1 MKNFM
6 SLLKIEI
13 KHLNSKEILL
23 IIILFII
30 ALGNILDLVEDFNQ
44 ETIGLFF
51 IVQIITIFLSIGG
64 LYLLIIMLIHSY
76 QEMRTLNCKVEK
88 TEELLQQSRI
98 KLKKVAEEYH
108 TQLQE
113 QFSLWGLTPKEQEI
127 ALLLLKGLSAKEI
140 ASIRYRSERTVRH
153 QASAIYRKS
162 GVAGRHEF
170 SAWFFVGNVN

>member
-6 SLLKIEI
+6 LLLEIKI
-13 KHLNSKEILL
+13 KHLKSKEILL

-44 ETIGLFF
+44 ETIRFFF
-51 IVQIITIFLSIGG
+51 IVQIITIFLSISG
-64 LYLLIIMLIHSY
+64 LYVLIIMLIHFY
-76 QEMRTLNCKVEK
+76 QEMRILNYKIEK

-108 TQLQE
+108 IQLQE
-113 QFSLWGLTPKEQEI
+113 QFNLWGLTPKEQEI
-127 ALLLLKGLSAKEI
+127 ALLLKGLSVKEI

-162 GVAGRHEF
+162 DVAGRHEF